1 MNVNDEATGGGEG
14 LFLGQVGEL
23 LERAK
28 GAGTRR
34 GKRERGEREGGG
46 TRRGKRERGERE
58 GGGRK
63 EREGRGKRRRRKG
76 REGGGRR

>member
-46 TRRGKRERGERE
+46 RR
-58 GGGRK
+58 